1 MTKQNCLVDEKGHQF
16 PTVST
21 NQNQSIIFNNKEGQ
35 RRGRLLVLNFKRI
48 SPNLFRFQ
56 VRDLVYRDHFV
67 CQKEENM
74 TAMVPGD
81 LVDFK
86 TLNVSRFLRS
96 RDLLFSSAQS
106 GLLHAGRRLLGITFL
121 MQFHSHLATSLS
133 ASL

>member
-1 MTKQNCLVDEKGHQF
+1 MNCTFLLSINKVMD
-16 PTVST
+16 TVIDLPSDT
-21 NQNQSIIFNNKEGQ
+21 LKKLYLGQ

-81 LVDFK
+81 LVDFEDSQCIQVPEIK
-86 TLNVSRFLRS
+86 RS
-96 RDLLFSSAQS
+96 AI
-106 GLLHAGRRLLGITFL
+106 LLGPVKL
-121 MQFHSHLATSLS
+121 VARWKEASWDHLPDAVPLPPRYFFIN
-133 ASL
+133 

>member
-1 MTKQNCLVDEKGHQF
+1 MD
-16 PTVST
+16 TVIDLPSDT
-21 NQNQSIIFNNKEGQ
+21 LKKLYLGQ

-81 LVDFK
+81 LVDFEDSLCIQVPEIK
-86 TLNVSRFLRS
+86 RS
-96 RDLLFSSAQS
+96 AI
-106 GLLHAGRRLLGITFL
+106 LLGPVKL
-121 MQFHSHLATSLS
+121 VAR
-133 ASL
+133 